1 MSSSQEFRSRVAC
14 RERLIGIF
22 VKTIDHSVIEI
33 LGHRTG
39 VDFVVLDLEHSSASP
54 ERIDSCILAARA
66 VSLPLLV
73 RVPSATSE
81 YVAHTLDMGASGIL
95 FPRIST
101 HVEAA
106 NAVGKMRFR
115 GGERGFSLSHRAG
128 YFGRLSPQQFVEA
141 NDHNLLAAV
150 QIEDPE
156 AVKNAD
162 KIASVPGV
170 DVNFVGPADL
180 QVALAENPE
189 SEEGSLQCQ
198 IREALKKTIDN
209 QGIAGIYLAGLQDVE
224 HYLDLGVSFFVV
236 STDQAVLGS
245 GVESL
250 ISDFKPYLGDP

>member
-1 MSSSQEFRSRVAC
+1 MSSSQDFRSRVAR

-22 VKTIDHSVIEI
+22 VKTIDLSVIEI

-39 VDFVVLDLEHSSASP
+39 VDFVVLDLEHASASP
-54 ERIDSCILAARA
+54 ERINACILAARA

-73 RVPSATSE
+73 RVASAASE

-95 FPRIST
+95 FSRIST

-106 NAVGKMRFR
+106 NAVSKMRFR

-128 YFGRLSPQQFVEA
+128 YFGGLSPEQFVEA
-141 NDHNLLAAV
+141 NDHSLLAAV
-150 QIEDPE
+150 QIEDPK

-180 QVALAENPE
+180 QVAMAENPE
-189 SEEGSLQCQ
+189 SEGSVQCR
-198 IREALKKTIDN
+198 IREAIKKTIDN
-209 QGIAGIYLAGLQDVE
+209 KGVAGIYLADLQNVE
-224 HYLDLGVSFFVV
+224 DYFDLGVSFFVV
-236 STDQAVLGS
+236 STDQAVLAS

-250 ISDFKPYLGDP
+250 ISDFKSDRGGP

>member
-1 MSSSQEFRSRVAC
+1 MASPKEFRSRVAR

-22 VKTIDHSVIEI
+22 VKTFDLSLIEI

-39 VDFVVLDLEHSSASP
+39 IDFVVLDLEHASASP
-54 ERIDSCILAARA
+54 ERINACILAART

-73 RVPSATSE
+73 RVASAASE
-81 YVAHTLDMGASGIL
+81 FVAQTLDMGASGIL

-101 HVEAA
+101 PVEAI
-106 NAVGKMRFR
+106 NAVRKMRFR
-115 GGERGFSLSHRAG
+115 DGERGFSLSHRAG
-128 YFGRLSPQQFVEA
+128 EFGALSPQQFVEA
-141 NDHNLLAAV
+141 NDQGLVAAM

-162 KIASVPGV
+162 NIASVPGV

-180 QVALAENPE
+180 QVALATDPTT
-189 SEEGSLQCQ
+189 EESLQCQ
-198 IREALKKTIDN
+198 IREACKKTIDN
-209 QGIAGIYLAGLQDVE
+209 QGVAGIYLADLQNVM

-236 STDQAVLGS
+236 STNQAVLAS

-250 ISDFKPYLGDP
+250 ISNFKLDLGGS

>member
-1 MSSSQEFRSRVAC
+1 
-14 RERLIGIF
+14 
-22 VKTIDHSVIEI
+22 
-33 LGHRTG
+33 
-39 VDFVVLDLEHSSASP
+39 
-54 ERIDSCILAARA
+54 
-66 VSLPLLV
+66 
-73 RVPSATSE
+73 
-81 YVAHTLDMGASGIL
+81 MGASGIL

-189 SEEGSLQCQ
+189 SDEGSLQCQ

-209 QGIAGIYLAGLQDVE
+209 QGVAGIYLAGLQDVE
-224 HYLDLGVSFFVV
+224 YYLDLGVSFFVV